1 MDFSKFTHQY
11 SLSKT
16 LRFELKPVN
25 ETADYIEDYGSEYL
39 KNLVKQDESRYDD
52 YQQVKSLI
60 DDLHRDYINRRLG
73 FDGDGQL
80 AHPRSV
86 SDGSEALTVEDM
98 DSAFEHY
105 LKTKKTYKDIAEL
118 QAAKKQWTVYQTTLR
133 KKLVTVFQD
142 KADLFGKKLLSDFL
156 PRFLQEQG
164 SWGQH
169 RELVK
174 SFDKFSTYFSGF
186 HENRKNM
193 YVADDKATA
202 IANRAIND
210 NLPKF
215 FENILVHQTIRDSEH
230 ASAINLEHS
239 QQLLA
244 RFGVDSVSDVFT
256 PGFYLK
262 LFSQH
267 GIDAFEELIG
277 GIKADDSD
285 AQHAESVVGIN
296 QNINQYRQQFNQ
308 TNSEAKL
315 TRRSFP
321 LMVRLHKQ
329 ILATSN
335 TTSFSYEPYTND
347 AGMLADLAKLV
358 DEYDIN
364 EGFFSNLKQIMQ
376 QLKGADSSTI
386 FIRSNALS
394 QLSYAWLNNH
404 AILPR
409 AFAYH
414 VEISSD
420 FTTKVSKEKQL
431 KLVDNSAKTKTV
443 GLFSMAD
450 IEGWLA
456 QLMAS
461 QDADSNALIIAAQQK
476 KGTTL
481 SHYFH
486 QTFDAQLASMN
497 KPFEQLLKELSV
509 ILNQSALDANR
520 RPPQTNGV
528 DDVGGQGFLQV
539 VTIQQYMEA
548 SLNLLNVFKPLHLV
562 FKRKEVEAPEQQDK
576 GFYNEFS
583 TLFTLMSDGLLTV
596 YNKTRNHVTKKP
608 YKSEKVKIN
617 FENPTLLLGW
627 DANKEKSNSCVLFE
641 KQGNYYLGVMHPK
654 HRALFDYVIGM
665 DELGKEKIVEKK
677 NKLRESIITE
687 AEGYRKVI
695 YKLVPGV
702 NKMLPKVFFSASRV
716 GFFAP
721 SEEIHRIRNTASF
734 SKHGAPQKEHQK
746 ADFNLSDCHTL
757 IDFYKTSIER
767 HYEWR
772 QFNFVF
778 SPTSTYQDI
787 SQFYK
792 ELQDQAYRIEF
803 DTINPTYIDQ
813 CVADGKLFLFQIY
826 NKDFSP
832 FSTGTKNLH
841 TLYWLGLFEA
851 DNLKDVVLKLN
862 GEAEIFF
869 RRHSIKQK
877 DAIVHQANKPID
889 RKNPAQA
896 GQISQFKHDIVK
908 DKRYTKDKFFFHVPI
923 TLNHKA
929 KQSPRFNDAINQAVT
944 TDTNVIGIDRGE
956 RHLLYYCVVSSHGDI
971 LAQGSLNTIKPSGG
985 GTPVDYHHKL
995 NAREKQR
1002 DAARKSWTNVENI
1015 KELKA
1020 GYLSQV
1026 VHKLTHLM
1034 VEHKAIVCLEDLNF
1048 GFKKGRFKVEKQVY
1062 QKFEKALIDKLNYW
1076 VDKKQNNISEPGH
1089 YLNAL
1094 QLTEAFDSF
1103 EKMSRQS
1110 GALYY
1115 VRADYTSKI
1124 CPLTG
1129 FVNLLKPYY
1138 QSVDKSQAFFAAFES
1153 IHFNGENVEFL
1164 FDYKKT
1170 NPSSK
1175 LTGSQT
1181 QWAVC
1186 SHGDRIVNKKN
1197 AQGVWGSE
1205 THFPTKIITDAFES
1219 VGIDYRAG
1227 GNVKSLILAKD
1238 TKAFFKDLLW
1248 GLRLTLQMRNSK
1260 PNSTLPEDDYLISP
1274 VTNNQGCYYD
1284 SRSAPATMPQDADAN
1299 GAYHIALKGLW
1310 NIQQV
1315 TEHDWSDEKA
1325 KSPNLT
1331 MTNEQWFAFAQHKP
1345 FKKAD

>member
-1 MDFSKFTHQY
+1 MTEIALIIVLGIFAQWIAWKWRVPAILPLILIGLIVGPVSQLWLGGEKWIDPLYEGEGDHQGLFLQNSMFSFVSLAIGIILFEGGLTLKIKEIQGVGRAIGRLITLGSLVTFIGAAVAVHYLCLLSWDFSFLFAALIIVTGP
-11 SLSKT
+11 T
-16 LRFELKPVN
+16 VIAPILRNVPLNRNVATVLKW
-25 ETADYIEDYGSEYL
+25 EGI
-39 KNLVKQDESRYDD
+39 
-52 YQQVKSLI
+52 LI
-60 DDLHRDYINRRLG
+60 DPIGALAAVLVYEFIIASLGGEGIGHFSQEAFITFVNVLAVGVFVGVSAALLLKLMITRDWIPHYLLNV
-73 FDGDGQL
+73 FTL
-80 AHPRSV
+80 ALV
-86 SDGSEALTVEDM
+86 LLVFVMSDAVAHESGLLTVVVMGMTLANLKVPNLKEILDFKESLTILLISILFIIL
-98 DSAFEHY
+98 SANI
-105 LKTKKTYKDIAEL
+105 DIAEL

-687 AEGYRKVI
+687 AEGYKKVI

-1048 GFKKGRFKVEKQVY
+1048 GFKKVKNVPIGVGEFGVNNVNSGTTTKGDFTKSFAEKLGFSLTGADPVIFTIIFCVEKI
-1062 QKFEKALIDKLNYW
+1062 FM
-1076 VDKKQNNISEPGH
+1076 
-1089 YLNAL
+1089 
-1094 QLTEAFDSF
+1094 F
-1103 EKMSRQS
+1103 
-1110 GALYY
+1110 
-1115 VRADYTSKI
+1115 KI
-1124 CPLTG
+1124 
-1129 FVNLLKPYY
+1129 VWMPY
-1138 QSVDKSQAFFAAFES
+1138 
-1153 IHFNGENVEFL
+1153 I
-1164 FDYKKT
+1164 
-1170 NPSSK
+1170 
-1175 LTGSQT
+1175 
-1181 QWAVC
+1181 
-1186 SHGDRIVNKKN
+1186 
-1197 AQGVWGSE
+1197 
-1205 THFPTKIITDAFES
+1205 
-1219 VGIDYRAG
+1219 
-1227 GNVKSLILAKD
+1227 
-1238 TKAFFKDLLW
+1238 
-1248 GLRLTLQMRNSK
+1248 
-1260 PNSTLPEDDYLISP
+1260 
-1274 VTNNQGCYYD
+1274 
-1284 SRSAPATMPQDADAN
+1284 
-1299 GAYHIALKGLW
+1299 
-1310 NIQQV
+1310 
-1315 TEHDWSDEKA
+1315 
-1325 KSPNLT
+1325 
-1331 MTNEQWFAFAQHKP
+1331 
-1345 FKKAD
+1345 